1 MVRRAWRVR
10 RLCVGRCVRLV
21 GAFHRPVGHA
31 WRSSAAAQDRDSPSA
46 FVFFLLLC
54 LLGFL
59 LVFSL
64 HMGSAPV
71 WRGGGGLSRRRSVE
85 SGGRPPRCGEPRLGR
100 GRPGLWHS
108 PVWLFLFSPTI
119 KPDGVL
125 SMGCRPTRGRGAG
138 WGWLGPNGHRVL
150 LPARLKR

>member
-85 SGGRPPRCGEPRLGR
+85 CGGRPPLMWRAETRTWKTRTLAQPSLAVLDFAHDKAGRCFIDGLSAY
-100 GRPGLWHS
+100 PG
-108 PVWLFLFSPTI
+108 
-119 KPDGVL
+119 
-125 SMGCRPTRGRGAG
+125 
-138 WGWLGPNGHRVL
+138 
-150 LPARLKR
+150 